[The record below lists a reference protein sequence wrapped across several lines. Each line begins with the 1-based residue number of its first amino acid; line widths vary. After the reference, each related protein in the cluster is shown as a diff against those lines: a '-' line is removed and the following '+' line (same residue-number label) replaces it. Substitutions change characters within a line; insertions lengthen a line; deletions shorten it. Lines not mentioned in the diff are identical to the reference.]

1 MRQRQE
7 GSRPDVVRP
16 CRVARGVGWGG
27 AGRAG
32 LASPRRMA
40 GAHAGEGHVTG
51 RVDFPA
57 RTGRVAVSASL
68 RDEIFFSVT
77 LKIWREVFRKLIK
90 K

>member
-16 CRVARGVGWGG
+16 CRVARGGGG

-57 RTGRVAVSASL
+57 RHTSL
-68 RDEIFFSVT
+68 GDENFF
-77 LKIWREVFRKLIK
+77 
-90 K
+90 